1 MTPSLKMAGRKEN
14 KQDMTLDEYIPVLD
28 CALRS
33 ADCHIA
39 EVSRSPLNHDE
50 IRVFLAD
57 ESFLTIGIAGLP
69 LLDILGLVTVAI
81 IEERNKDA
89 RIEGGK
95 C

>member
-1 MTPSLKMAGRKEN
+1 
-14 KQDMTLDEYIPVLD
+14 MTLQEYIPILD

-33 ADCHIA
+33 ADCQIV
-39 EVSRSPLNHDE
+39 EVSKSPQNHDE

-57 ESFLTIGIAGLP
+57 ESFLTIDIAGLP

-89 RIEGGK
+89 RIKSGK
-95 C
+95 CRL